1 MTILQKCE
9 NCHAQ
14 FSWSK
19 IYKSILANYRPIKC
33 NECCTKHEIT
43 FLSRT
48 IVAIL
53 TILPLFTLLIFLSPT
68 NDATLIFGIATVG
81 IILVS
86 LIVPFLVSYKNCL

>member
-1 MTILQKCE
+1 MQKCE

-19 IYKSILANYRPIKC
+19 IYKSIWANYRPIKC
-33 NECCTKHEIT
+33 YECGTVHEIT
-43 FLSRT
+43 SFSRT

-53 TILPLFTLLIFLSPT
+53 TILPMCISAISLPPT
-68 NDATLIFGIATVG
+68 NDLALIFGIVIVC

-86 LIVPFLVSYKNCL
+86 LIAPFLVTYKDCL